1 MKNGVFRPQ
10 VKSKFGHPRGVFK
23 QQNLSGTPL
32 EYSLSIVSCLL
43 WDVCVTV
50 VVVLVL
56 TE

>member
-1 MKNGVFRPQ
+1 MKNGVFRSQ
-10 VKSKFGHPRGVFK
+10 VKAKFGHQRGVFK
-23 QQNLSGTPL
+23 QQNLRGTLL
-32 EYSLSIVSCLL
+32 EYSLSIVSYLL